1 MCKSCRKDRGHS
13 KRKRYKNGYYT
24 VYYLPEHHY
33 VGMTNALKNRLQ
45 EHRSKNGRI
54 TEGYEIIGTYERA
67 VDAHLAETILH
78 SIGYYGFYYKGNKK
92 KKMAYLDNKEHK
104 KIIDCVLE
112 QNAKLFQ
119 NLGKDC
125 SKAEYEKAKL
135 EERRKLRRIM
145 DLDPEKI
152 GRLIKDSL
160 DD

>member
-1 MCKSCRKDRGHS
+1 
-13 KRKRYKNGYYT
+13 
-24 VYYLPEHHY
+24 
-33 VGMTNALKNRLQ
+33 
-45 EHRSKNGRI
+45 
-54 TEGYEIIGTYERA
+54 
-67 VDAHLAETILH
+67 
-78 SIGYYGFYYKGNKK
+78 
-92 KKMAYLDNKEHK
+92 MAYLDNKEHK

-125 SKAEYEKAKL
+125 SKADYEKAKL

-152 GRLIKDSL
+152 GRLVKDSL

>member
-1 MCKSCRKDRGHS
+1 
-13 KRKRYKNGYYT
+13 
-24 VYYLPEHHY
+24 
-33 VGMTNALKNRLQ
+33 
-45 EHRSKNGRI
+45 
-54 TEGYEIIGTYERA
+54 
-67 VDAHLAETILH
+67 
-78 SIGYYGFYYKGNKK
+78 
-92 KKMAYLDNKEHK
+92 MAYLDNKEHK

-119 NLGKDC
+119 NLGEDC

-152 GRLIKDSL
+152 GRLVKDSL